1 MINITLASGT
11 METIGLHPKS
21 TGPSGFFIFLAVL
34 NIFFSITAFLGNAL
48 ILTALRKV
56 TSIHPPTKLLLQC
69 LAIND
74 LLVGLLLL
82 PRLAVIS
89 SFVTQNTQ
97 ENILYYSNAIAIFL
111 ITVSVLTSTAI
122 CLDRLLAL
130 LLGLRYRHI
139 VTFSRAGA
147 TMIWIWFMGCAVIG
161 LKFGTGYFDWARFAM
176 NLLMLLSLLISFFS
190 YVKIYLLLRRQQLQ
204 LRGHFQQVQARN
216 EFMPLN
222 IARYKKTVY
231 SIACVQVALLICYLP
246 FTIVGML
253 LTSRKIPDAL
263 GSSFFRATITI
274 LCFNSSLNPILY
286 CWRMREVKQAV
297 KDTTRQLNLCRASI

>member
-74 LLVGLLLL
+74 LFVGLLLL

-97 ENILYYSNAIAIFL
+97 ENISYYSSAIAIFL

-122 CLDRLLAL
+122 CVDRLLAL

-147 TMIWIWFMGCAVIG
+147 TVIWIWFMGCAMIG
-161 LKFGTGYFDWARFAM
+161 LIFGTGYFDWARFAV

-190 YVKIYLLLRRQQLQ
+190 YVKIYLLLRRQQ
-204 LRGHFQQVQARN
+204 VQARN
-216 EFMPLN
+216 EFIPLN

-286 CWRMREVKQAV
+286 CWRIREVKQAV